1 MKYFNKKVGLAG
13 EEFAL
18 QYLLGL
24 GYELIMRNF
33 STRFGEIDLIMNDK
47 NTLVFVEVKT
57 KKSHDWGTPEEM
69 FTRGKYRRVRNMA
82 TVFLKGKEALCRI
95 DMVAVDLADPPVLRH
110 YPNVTF
116 L

>member
-1 MKYFNKKVGLAG
+1 MKKLNKETGLAG
-13 EEFAL
+13 EELAL
-18 QYLLGL
+18 GYLLKKN
-24 GYELIMRNF
+24 YQLIARNF
-33 STRFGEIDLIMNDK
+33 STRFGEIDLVMSDK
-47 NTLVFVEVKT
+47 NTIVFVEVKT
-57 KKSHDWGTPEEM
+57 KKTHDWGTPEEM